1 MVHNTIATIALD
13 DQETDPSHIAIIM
26 DGNGRWAKRRKLPRF
41 VGHQKGLEALEK
53 IVAACLK
60 QKIRYLTVFAFS
72 TENWRRPQ
80 KEVDFLMGLFLHSL
94 EQKVKELHKHN
105 IRFRF
110 IGKRDRLRSDLLE
123 KISFSEALTADN
135 KLLNVTVA
143 ADYGGR
149 WDITQALE
157 CLKKKGEEVSEEA
170 INRHLSLADLPD
182 PQLFIRTGGE
192 QRLSNFLLWQIAY
205 TEIYFSD
212 ILWPDFAEEDLKA
225 AIEDYRGRERRF
237 GRISEQLGA
246 D

>member
-1 MVHNTIATIALD
+1 MVHNSTALD
-13 DQETDPSHIAIIM
+13 DQATYPSHIAIIM
-26 DGNGRWAKRRKLPRF
+26 DGNGRWAKKRKLPRF
-41 VGHQKGLEALEK
+41 VGHQKGLDALEK
-53 IVAACLK
+53 VVVTCLK
-60 QKIRYLTVFAFS
+60 QRVRYLTVFAFS

-80 KEVDFLMGLFLHSL
+80 KEVDFLMGLFSHAL
-94 EQKVKELHKHN
+94 EQKIKELHKYN

-110 IGKRDRLRSDLLE
+110 IGRRDRLRSDLLA
-123 KISFSEALTADN
+123 KISASEALTADN
-135 KLLNVTVA
+135 RLLTVTVA

-157 CLKKKGEEVSEEA
+157 CLKKTGEEVSEET
-170 INRHLSLADLPD
+170 ISRHLSLADLPN

-212 ILWPDFAEEDLKA
+212 TLWPDFAEEDLKA
-225 AIEDYRGRERRF
+225 AVEDYQGRERRF
-237 GRISEQLGA
+237 GRISEPLEV